1 VETRIAIGG
10 DAKARAEPFRS
21 RNSPA
26 APSTYCTA
34 GKPLKNVRSIMAGLL
49 RSLYLSYFSKPKG
62 YRPLYR
68 AIRKRPPTKIVELG
82 IGTAE
87 RTLRMLELCAAGAE
101 TNYTGIDLFEARG
114 EGAAPGLSLKAA
126 HTKLSTTGVKVR
138 LVPGDPFSALSRTAN
153 ASAGQDLIL
162 ISADQ
167 DRESLARAWFYV
179 PRMMHPGTLVLLEET
194 VNGEP
199 VLSQLLLVDVET
211 LAQAPKVRRAA

>member
-114 EGAAPGLSLKAA
+114 EGA
-126 HTKLSTTGVKVR
+126 GVKVR